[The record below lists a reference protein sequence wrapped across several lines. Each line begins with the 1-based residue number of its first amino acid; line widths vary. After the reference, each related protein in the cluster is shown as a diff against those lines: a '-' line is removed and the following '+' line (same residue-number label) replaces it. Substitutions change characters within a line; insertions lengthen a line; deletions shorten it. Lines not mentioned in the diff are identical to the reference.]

1 MATILLK
8 ALRTH
13 TRITRLTA
21 AHSRRQL
28 CASAPKS
35 NVNEPSG
42 DWYTLADEQSEW
54 VEDVSAGYQETQH
67 GERYEPTDL
76 LLFPRFLNDQE
87 QRLVLEHS
95 LQLLD
100 TSIER
105 RPRAR
110 RASHQLKV
118 DTSPMAGSPFKEEQ
132 EYTFQAGHFDEVISG
147 YREMQVAQFLPPT
160 SSSSPD
166 SSSLQAILTRLQAL
180 LPPSTTT
187 TTTTTNRTPL
197 LHLLHLSSQG
207 KIEPHVDNLHASGN
221 TIVGLSLGSTRVMRL
236 GLPSAPIHSHIKV
249 LLLPGS
255 VYVQR
260 DSVRY
265 NLQHSIPSDDTF
277 KNRRIV
283 GAQRL
288 SLMLRNQL
296 E

>member
-8 ALRTH
+8 AVRTH
-13 TRITRLTA
+13 TRIPRLTV
-21 AHSRRQL
+21 AHSHRQL

-42 DWYTLADEQSEW
+42 DWYSLADEQSEW
-54 VEDVSAGYQETQH
+54 VDVSAGYQETQH
-67 GERYEPTDL
+67 GERYEPRDL
-76 LLFPRFLNDQE
+76 VLFPRFLNDQE

-100 TSIER
+100 ISIER

-110 RASHQLKV
+110 RIPHQLKV
-118 DTSPMAGSPFKEEQ
+118 DTSPMARSPFKEEQ

-147 YREMQVAQFLPPT
+147 YREMQVAQFLPPP
-160 SSSSPD
+160 SSSSLH

-187 TTTTTNRTPL
+187 TNNRPPL

-236 GLPSAPIHSHIKV
+236 GLPSSPIHSHIKV

-265 NLQHSIPSDDTF
+265 NLQHSIPSNDTF